1 MTTTVRMTPTFFV
14 PPSSFACKFGT
25 KFYFLKQILGSGD
38 IIEGSVFIH
47 GRGKLQKAPK
57 HLPPPTL
64 IGVWILLVL
73 QLINKAKKEEKNKCF
88 FFHLLSALFFV
99 EISWNFQKKA
109 QKKTNVSF
117 AFFFEDFSD
126 FFFLWVHK
134 GTLNFRLCLFLKNLP
149 WWKQNLVEEV
159 SSD

>member
-1 MTTTVRMTPTFFV
+1 MDSWEFVEIMDKKKDMTTTVRMTPTFFV

-64 IGVWILLVL
+64 IGV
-73 QLINKAKKEEKNKCF
+73 
-88 FFHLLSALFFV
+88 
-99 EISWNFQKKA
+99 
-109 QKKTNVSF
+109 
-117 AFFFEDFSD
+117 
-126 FFFLWVHK
+126 
-134 GTLNFRLCLFLKNLP
+134 
-149 WWKQNLVEEV
+149 
-159 SSD
+159 